1 MFCLC
6 FLRVGSLKALAFD
19 FLDKVMAE
27 KLAVGPTNLVGSW
40 LQAAGNR
47 AKKLGLGIGH

>member
-1 MFCLC
+1 MFLYDVLMMFFMLCLC

-27 KLAVGPTNLVGSW
+27 KLAVGP
-40 LQAAGNR
+40 R
-47 AKKLGLGIGH
+47 PY